1 MPVDRLHT
9 PHFRIEQDGQLA
21 TIWARGGDKLAP
33 EEQAAARKVTSALA
47 LANLLDA
54 LRADDSVRVIVLHR
68 GGANHG
74 GNSTQHYNSHE
85 WQDHHN
91 DPAHI
96 WKTFSGIVRMHE
108 AMAAIEKPIVVQ
120 VDGNIIGGGCW
131 IALSG
136 DLIVARED
144 ALFGD
149 HHLAMGAFAPVGP
162 PFGLVPGDGGTA
174 LAPLF
179 FAPTIAKEMLM
190 LGKSFTAKELAAQ
203 GVINYAVPA
212 AELDAKVADIV
223 QRLLDRPAYPLAW
236 CKRAVNRHVVEQL
249 NRTLD
254 AGAGYE
260 MIGLSQ
266 LERQGWV
273 DKKTLE

>member
-1 MPVDRLHT
+1 MIDRMQS
-9 PHFRIEQDGQLA
+9 PHFRVECKGQLA
-21 TIWARGGDKLAP
+21 TIWARGGEKLTP
-33 EEQAAARKVTSALA
+33 EEAEAAKKVTSALA
-47 LANLLDA
+47 LANVLDA
-54 LRADDSVRVIVLHR
+54 LRADDGIRVIVLHR

-74 GNSTQHYNSHE
+74 GNSTKHYNSHE
-85 WQDHHN
+85 WQDTHN
-91 DPAHI
+91 DPVKI

-108 AMAAIEKPIVVQ
+108 VMAAIEKPIIIQ

-131 IALSG
+131 IAFSG
-136 DLIVARED
+136 DFIVARED
-144 ALFGD
+144 AVFGD
-149 HHLAMGAFAPVGP
+149 HHLAMGAYDPIGP

-179 FAPTIAKEMLM
+179 FSPMIAKEMLM

-203 GVINYAVPA
+203 GVINYAVP
-212 AELDAKVADIV
+212 ESEIDAKVADLV

-236 CKRAVNRHVVEQL
+236 CKRAVNKHVVDQL

-266 LERQGWV
+266 LERQGWI
-273 DKKTLE
+273 DKKTLD